1 MKLIKSQTLFVQGKN
16 RITGGNPW
24 NFEISIPEKYIMCDN
39 EDIIQ
44 ITLMNYSTYRSWYTL
59 NTGYNTIAFKNMVS
73 TVTTNITIPAGNYS
87 YKNLATMISSLY
99 PSTTCTWNVSSN
111 KLKFVFVQNHELS
124 FPDQSYQIL
133 GFNQGA
139 VVTGTTI
146 TSQNVLKPTTYD
158 HICIHLKNVTPHM
171 NFNLDNNQGI
181 DMKVS
186 DILLAMPV
194 TSQPFDLLVW
204 RNYNNEFP
212 LYIKEKKLSSLR
224 FWFTDYDNNL
234 LTYIPD
240 CQMSIR
246 VDTYRIKDDDNES
259 MKNALNDI
267 NKFMKLSFLSQNLEK

>member
-1 MKLIKSQTLFVQGKN
+1 MQGKN

-24 NFEISIPEKYIMCDN
+24 NFETSIPEKYIMCDN

-181 DMKVS
+181 TMKVS

-240 CQMSIR
+240 WQMSIR
-246 VDTYRIKDDDNES
+246 VDTYRIKDDNES